1 MLLPSSSIFDRMY
14 TILKGECFLGSP
26 TLDKNTQVDFLKQR
40 LNMFL
45 ETLDTINPEDTD
57 LEDIDRLIAM
67 IDEIDVKVQEF
78 KISEK

>member
-1 MLLPSSSIFDRMY
+1 M
-14 TILKGECFLGSP
+14 GSP

-78 KISEK
+78 KISEE